1 MTMTPRQAF
10 DRIQRSTLAK
20 DPSFSDLYAGDGV
33 HEMPFAPP
41 GVPRRIEGKENIRA
55 FLGRA
60 AGSAPMTF
68 KEFRNVRIHDTTDPE
83 TIICE
88 YDLHGVVTKTG
99 EPFVFGYILLVTVR
113 DGEIALVRD
122 YMDTLAMTD
131 ALGGLGDEGHR

>member
-10 DRIQRSTLAK
+10 ERVQQTTLAK
-20 DPSFSDLYAGDGV
+20 DPSFSDLYAEDGV

-41 GVPRRIEGKENIRA
+41 GVPRRIEGRENIRA

-60 AGSAPMTF
+60 AGAAPMTF

-99 EPFVFGYILLVTVR
+99 ERFVFGYILLITVR
-113 DGEIALVRD
+113 DGQIALLRD
-122 YMDTLAMTD
+122 YMDTLAMTAALG
-131 ALGGLGDEGHR
+131 ALGGQGHR